1 MIKVVI
7 IGSGNV
13 AQHLIQSFVNSKDID
28 LVQVFSRQNEA
39 VSHLIDSVKITSD
52 LSDLVMA
59 DLYILAISDDAI
71 ASVSSQLPFNNRFV
85 VHTAGSVS
93 LEVLDEKNRRGVFYP
108 LQTFSKN
115 RVIDYSEITICL
127 ESENEADFILLEK
140 TAHILSDKVQKIDE
154 KQRKA
159 LHVSAVFVN
168 NFVNH
173 LYQIGNEICSENNL
187 SFDILKPLIL
197 ETANKVMTLSP
208 TESQTGPAIRDDI
221 QTIERH
227 LDFLTDDNQ
236 NTIYKTLTQSIQH
249 NGKKL

>member
-28 LVQVFSRQNEA
+28 LVQVFSRQKES
-39 VSHLIDSVKITSD
+39 VSHLIEDVKITD
-52 LSDLVMA
+52 NLSDLVAA
-59 DLYILAISDDAI
+59 DLYIIAISDDAI
-71 ASVSSQLPFNNRFV
+71 ATVSSQLPFENRLV

-93 LEVLDEKNRRGVFYP
+93 LEVLDKKNRRGVFYP

-115 RVIDYSEITICL
+115 RVIDFSEITICL
-127 ESENEADFILLEK
+127 ESEDDTDFKLLQK
-140 TAHILSDKVQKIDE
+140 TALVLSDKVQKINE
-154 KQRKA
+154 EQRKA

-208 TESQTGPAIRDDI
+208 MDAQTGPAIRNDTK
-221 QTIERH
+221 TIESH
-227 LDFLTDDNQ
+227 LHFLADNNQ
-236 NTIYKTLTQSIQH
+236 NTIYKTLTQSIQN